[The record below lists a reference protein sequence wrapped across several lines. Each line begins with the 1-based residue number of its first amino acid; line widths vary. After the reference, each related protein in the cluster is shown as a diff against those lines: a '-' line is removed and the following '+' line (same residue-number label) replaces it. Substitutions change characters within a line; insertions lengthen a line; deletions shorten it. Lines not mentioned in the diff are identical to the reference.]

1 MTAPTIYKS
10 SDPGA
15 PAISSFNNAVYEVLR
30 ACLID
35 GYPGKTAAGWSAVYD
50 EWSATGIATFKNA
63 ADSGILGIVKESSTS
78 YGTSLFIADAM
89 VDATHA
95 VNARSGRVVV
105 SDLPNLPSH
114 GAQTRMLRAGMH
126 QHWCVIGNEYFF
138 IVFFASSDSVLYQN
152 SSSFGWTDGNVLAAG
167 SLKSLRGQG
176 GISDAALGNFWLI
189 GGYPGNNQSSTTL
202 ERDRFTPLY
211 DETGAPF
218 GSNVSGYIHPLST
231 VNFSYGYQVSE
242 PLVNIS
248 FRQLEIFTV
257 ASSSLIQGELRQV
270 ALMPML
276 LHNEWLDG
284 SYARTIYGP
293 MFAPDLLTTSF
304 ALNGKN
310 CVMAPLAT
318 SDRIVISLD
327 AADWQ

>member
-30 ACLID
+30 ACLVD
-35 GYPGKTAAGWSAVYD
+35 GYPGKAAAGWSAVYD

-63 ADSGILGIVKESSTS
+63 AESGILGIVKELSTS

-95 VNARSGRVVV
+95 VNARSGKVVV

-114 GAQTRMLRAGMH
+114 GAQTRMLRINMH
-126 QHWCVIGNEYFF
+126 QHWCVIGNENFF
-138 IVFFASSDSVLYQN
+138 IVFFAISESVLYQ
-152 SSSFGWTDGNVLAAG
+152 SDSQFSWTDANLLAAG
-167 SLKSLRGQG
+167 SLRSLRGQG
-176 GISDAALGNFWLI
+176 GISDAARGNFWLI
-189 GGYPGNNQSSTTL
+189 GGYPGNNQASTSL
-202 ERDRFTPLY
+202 QRDKFTPLY

-218 GSNVSGYIHPLST
+218 SSDVSGYIHPLDLL
-231 VNFSYGYQVSE
+231 NINYGWQVSE
-242 PLVNIS
+242 PIVTMH
-248 FRQLEIFTV
+248 FRQLEIFSV
-257 ASSSLIQGELRQV
+257 ASSSLIQGGLKQV
-270 ALMPML
+270 ALMPMF
-276 LHNEWLDG
+276 LHNEWIDS

-293 MFAPDLLTTSF
+293 MLTPDLLTTPF
-304 ALNGKN
+304 TVNGKN
-310 CVMAPLAT
+310 CVLAPLAS